1 MRSCLKML
9 ALVALA
15 SATFSWAKVASGPN
29 DIVVLEPK
37 DLVASARVAGESM
50 TLHSLNNGLTYL
62 YIEQQ
67 QLHRILVLDVTDPAR
82 IREVSTVGLDASGAF
97 NFGEMI
103 GFTGAVVRFQDGR
116 RAGVMSFENPAQPR
130 LSQVGTALAGEQTE
144 PINQDGFLATDGFAG
159 AAQPA
164 ARDYRVVDSSH
175 PESLQLLATVKGVQ
189 ATLVKTDTG
198 TTFLLG
204 QDGLTVIRRPSVELR
219 NRLESTSTS

>member
-1 MRSCLKML
+1 LKML

-15 SATFSWAKVASGPN
+15 SAAFSWAKVVSEPN
-29 DIVVLEPK
+29 DVIVLEPK
-37 DLVASARVAGESM
+37 DLAASARVAGESM
-50 TLHSLNNGLTYL
+50 TFHSLNNGQTYL

-82 IREVSTVGLDASGAF
+82 IREVSTVALDAPGAF
-97 NFGEMI
+97 DFGEMI
-103 GFTGAVVRFQDGR
+103 GFTGAVVRFQDGQ

-144 PINQDGFLATDGFAG
+144 PINQNGFLTSDGFAG
-159 AAQPA
+159 GARLAAH
-164 ARDYRVVDSSH
+164 DYRVVDSSH

-189 ATLVKTDTG
+189 ATLVKSDTG

-204 QDGLTVIRRPSVELR
+204 QEGLTVIRRPSVELR
-219 NRLESTSTS
+219 NRQESTYSS